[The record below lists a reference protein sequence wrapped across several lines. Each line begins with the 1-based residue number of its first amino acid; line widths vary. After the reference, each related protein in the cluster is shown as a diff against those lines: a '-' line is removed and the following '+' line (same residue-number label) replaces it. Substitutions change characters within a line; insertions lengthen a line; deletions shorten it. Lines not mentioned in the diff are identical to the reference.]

1 MGGESGE
8 LSSSPID
15 KNSRGRIIGEG
26 GCEAGHVR
34 VHQALGRMPAA
45 SPHAPGSC
53 VDRVAVEAVLRPDA
67 ADNAGLKGR
76 ASIRVW
82 ARADLGIVE
91 APPVLA
97 RTRLMSVKKLYTGG
111 MHYA

>member
-76 ASIRVW
+76 ASIRVG
-82 ARADLGIVE
+82 RSIQ
-91 APPVLA
+91 
-97 RTRLMSVKKLYTGG
+97 
-111 MHYA
+111 